1 MKKHTNKIL
10 IAAGILL
17 LVCNITVVSCSLSQ
31 FTGNDGDTYDSSA
44 DYEYYYDD
52 DDYLMD
58 DERY

>member
-17 LVCNITVVSCSLSQ
+17 LICNIVVVSCSLSQ
-31 FTGNDGDTYDSSA
+31 YTVNDGDAYDNSA